1 MILVTL
7 GTQDKQFTRLLN
19 KIEELINKGIIKEK
33 VIAQIGNTRF
43 KSNKIKT
50 YKFLSIDA
58 YEKLSKECDIL
69 ITHGGVGTIISG
81 LQKNKKIIAITRL
94 KEYNE
99 HENNHQLEIIKEFS
113 NKNYL
118 LDGSNLNELESNIN
132 KLKNHKFDKYHNEN
146 KIIKLIENHI
156 K

>member
-58 YEKLSKECDIL
+58 YEKLIKECDIL